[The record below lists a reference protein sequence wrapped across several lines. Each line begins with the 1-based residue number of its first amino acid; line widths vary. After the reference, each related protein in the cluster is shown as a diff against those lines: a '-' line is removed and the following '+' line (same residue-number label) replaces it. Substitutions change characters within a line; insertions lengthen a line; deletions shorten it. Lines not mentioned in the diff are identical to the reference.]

1 MRPIHLEQVLDF
13 VREVDLRLGAC
24 GPGGTRDGLER
35 NAVSLLSSLDQA
47 RRDELAA
54 AMSEV
59 CGLLRASAIKVAV
72 EPPESAD
79 AQWCMQEYFQE
90 LARRFDA
97 GFDPSASNPADA
109 ASLRAP
115 HGAFVIARLD
125 GKPVGCG
132 AVKQI
137 KAGMGEVKRMWVADG
152 ARGLGVGRRI
162 IEVLEAE
169 ARGFGISLL
178 RLETN
183 RNLTEALALYRS
195 SGYREV
201 PAFNDEPYAH
211 HWFEKDLG

>member
-1 MRPIHLEQVLDF
+1 MKQIQLEQVVDF
-13 VREVDLRLGAC
+13 VCEIDLRFGVA
-24 GPGGTRDGLER
+24 GSDGKRANLER
-35 NAVSLLSSLDQA
+35 EALCLLSSLTQVQRDQ
-47 RRDELAA
+47 LAS
-54 AMSEV
+54 AMAEV
-59 CGLLRASAIKVAV
+59 RHLLQASAIKVAV

-97 GFDPSASNPADA
+97 GFDPAVSNPADA
-109 ASLRAP
+109 ASLRPP

-211 HWFEKDLG
+211 HWFEKGLG